1 MANPHPAEDEA
12 LQQAGILL
20 RFAAENAKE
29 VPQSVVSAIAVSW
42 EAKDTG
48 QWTPGTSSDF
58 WNAFHALCLLIKPAS
73 VDSLAANQPG
83 RAPPRW
89 QIWRTGGPAAPLAK
103 RTARRYL
110 VLLFICLIL
119 TIFCQFAVTTF
130 ATISEQIDKLLITS
144 DRTAAKI
151 NQEIDSMGNVA
162 GKGPS
167 DKTANEVPTKAE
179 TDIEDDFTSLWFD
192 VDKAGSKLNL
202 LGYIASFGMN
212 KLYQTGKLYPVTSIE
227 ASRRELL
234 QYYTFRRDTISQK
247 EKMSLLITIINSS
260 LLPLILGVMG
270 ACAYVTRLVS
280 EQIKETTFSS
290 TSPIRHLVRIAL
302 GALVGVVVGLGWIGT
317 GISASPLALA
327 FISGYAVEPVFAAF
341 DGIAEKFRP
350 AAS

>member
-1 MANPHPAEDEA
+1 
-12 LQQAGILL
+12 
-20 RFAAENAKE
+20 
-29 VPQSVVSAIAVSW
+29 
-42 EAKDTG
+42 
-48 QWTPGTSSDF
+48 
-58 WNAFHALCLLIKPAS
+58 
-73 VDSLAANQPG
+73 
-83 RAPPRW
+83 
-89 QIWRTGGPAAPLAK
+89 
-103 RTARRYL
+103 
-110 VLLFICLIL
+110 
-119 TIFCQFAVTTF
+119 
-130 ATISEQIDKLLITS
+130 
-144 DRTAAKI
+144 
-151 NQEIDSMGNVA
+151 MGNVA

-167 DKTANEVPTKAE
+167 DRTVNEASTKAE
-179 TDIEDDFTSLWFD
+179 ADVEDDFTSLWFD

-212 KLYQTGKLYPVTSIE
+212 KLYETGKLYPVTSIE

-302 GALVGVVVGLGWIGT
+302 GALVGVVVGFGWIGT

-327 FISGYAVEPVFAAF
+327 FIGGYAVEPVFAAF